1 MWPPPDEVAENMA
14 RAIQYTEFGGPEVLT
29 FVDIPDPEPGKGEVA
44 VRVEAAGINPVE
56 WKQRSALR
64 DTGPITSPRRPGSD
78 AAGIV
83 TAVGKGVEGFR
94 VGEPV
99 VVFLAS
105 GTYATDVVVPA
116 SHLQPRPPAVSAA
129 EGAALGVPVGTAY
142 QTVRS
147 LAVGP
152 GDTLLIH
159 GGSGAV
165 GQAAIQFARMWGA
178 AVVATTSPR
187 RAQRVQDLGAT
198 PVSYESEGL
207 GDRIRAAAPQGI
219 TAAIDIAGTD
229 EAIQSSLALVQD
241 HGRVATLV
249 RGADAAR
256 LGIRA
261 FSGGSPNPLTPLELA
276 WRAEAIPVALAL
288 MANDAFSVELG
299 PSFPLAEAAEAQR
312 VVESGVDGKVV
323 LVPGND

>member
-1 MWPPPDEVAENMA
+1 MRQPPDAVADTMA

-29 FVDIPDPEPGKGEVA
+29 LVDIPDPEPGRGEVA

-64 DTGPITSPRRPGSD
+64 DTGRITSPRRPGSD

-94 VGEPV
+94 IGEPV
-99 VVFLAS
+99 VVFLAT
-105 GTYATDVVVPA
+105 GTYATDVVVSA
-116 SHLQPRPPAVSAA
+116 SHVQPRPPAVSAE
-129 EGAALGVPVGTAY
+129 EGAALGIPVGTAY

-187 RAQRVQDLGAT
+187 RAERVQDLGAT
-198 PVSYESEGL
+198 PVDYEGEGL
-207 GDRIRAAAPQGI
+207 EERIRAAAPLGI

-229 EAIQSSLALVQD
+229 QAIATSKALVGD
-241 HGRVATLV
+241 HARIATLV

-261 FSGGSPNPLTPLELA
+261 FSGGSPDPLTQLELA

-299 PSFPLAEAAEAQR
+299 PSFPLDQASEAQR
-312 VVESGVDGKVV
+312 VVQSGVDGKVV
-323 LVPGND
+323 LLP